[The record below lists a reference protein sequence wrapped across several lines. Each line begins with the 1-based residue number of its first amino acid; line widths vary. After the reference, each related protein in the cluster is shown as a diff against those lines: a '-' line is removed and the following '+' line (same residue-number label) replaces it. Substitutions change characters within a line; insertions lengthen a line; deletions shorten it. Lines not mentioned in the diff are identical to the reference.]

1 MGPWVIGITGV
12 ALATLPGCA
21 IVLGY
26 GDYTEGQS
34 TTATGSG
41 GAGGTGGTASASSSS
56 GAAGGAGGGG
66 LPALAA
72 DWTARLGDDKAQ
84 VFTQVAVAPGG
95 DVLVVGN
102 YQGPLDLFG
111 AAIPAPAGY
120 EVCAARLAAGSGA
133 PVWRKSKLDT
143 PSVGAMPIRIGSSIA
158 VDSGGPVYLTGALQN
173 ATSGFD
179 GVLVGL
185 DGATGAE
192 QWTTKFDG
200 GTANGKSRV
209 VVDSAHHVRMIA
221 EAQDGHFTFG
231 TSPGPAGGA
240 TGKDIALVSCAPPC
254 AGGSIT
260 VVGGPGDDTA
270 FALAADPS
278 PGGALFLT
286 GEYRG
291 TWNGL
296 PDTGATGAIL
306 VMKVDGN
313 SAALWT
319 RGFVKTQG
327 ASCPNAVL
335 EQARGA
341 AVAVLPGGD
350 VVVTGVMCGETDFGV
365 DTGGAGV
372 KLAGSGGADVFV
384 AVLAGSTGKVKWARA
399 FGDANEQLGSGV
411 AVGADGAVF
420 VSGTFS
426 GVLDFG
432 GGQALDAGAV
442 KLSIFLAELDGAT
455 GAHRRSVRFGAGEE
469 LDQRVVSLAAG
480 AGTVALAGGWKTT
493 LAFGDGKTLD
503 PHGALDAFVARL
515 SP

>member
-1 MGPWVIGITGV
+1 MGQWILAITAIG
-12 ALATLPGCA
+12 LATLPGCA

-26 GDYTEGQS
+26 GDYTEGPGP
-34 TTATGSG
+34 TATTGSG
-41 GAGGTGGTASASSSS
+41 GAGGAAGASSSA
-56 GAAGGAGGGG
+56 GASGGAGGGG

-95 DVLVVGN
+95 DVLVVGD
-102 YQGPLDLFG
+102 YQGSIDLFG
-111 AAIPAPAGY
+111 EVIPAPAGY
-120 EVCAARLAAGSGA
+120 ELCAARLAAGTGA
-133 PVWRKSKLDT
+133 SVWRKSKLDA
-143 PSVGAMPIRIGSSIA
+143 PPVGATPIRSGNSIA
-158 VDSGGPVYLTGALQN
+158 VDSGGPVYLTAS
-173 ATSGFD
+173 APSAASGFD

-192 QWTTKFDG
+192 QWTTTFDG
-200 GTANGKSRV
+200 GTANSRTRV
-209 VVDSAHHVRMIA
+209 AVDSAHRVRMIA

-231 TSPGPAGGA
+231 TSAGPAGGA

-254 AGGSIT
+254 AGGTIT
-260 VVGGPGDDTA
+260 VLGGPADDTA
-270 FALAADPS
+270 FALAADPT

-296 PDTGATGAIL
+296 PDTGAVGAIL
-306 VMKVDGN
+306 VMKVDGSN
-313 SAALWT
+313 APLWT

-327 ASCPNAVL
+327 AACPNTVL

-365 DTGGAGV
+365 DTGGASV

-384 AVLAGSTGKVKWARA
+384 AVLAGATGKVKWARA
-399 FGDANEQLGSGV
+399 FGDASEQLGTGV
-411 AVGADGAVF
+411 AVGADGVVF

-442 KLSIFLAELDGAT
+442 KLSIFLAELEGAT